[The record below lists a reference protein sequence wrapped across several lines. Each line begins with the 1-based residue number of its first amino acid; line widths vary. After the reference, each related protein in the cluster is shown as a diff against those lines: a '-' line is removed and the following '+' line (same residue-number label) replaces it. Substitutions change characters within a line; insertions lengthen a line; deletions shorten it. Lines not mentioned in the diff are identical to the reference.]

1 MHPFFEQFSKVGS
14 FFESTF
20 IAGFGGEEK
29 KTILDP
35 KWEFSKILMMVG

>member
-1 MHPFFEQFSKVGS
+1 MHAYFEQFSKVGS

-29 KTILDP
+29 KSFWAQNGNFQ
-35 KWEFSKILMMVG
+35 KF